1 LTSQTFRAIITTLT
15 ISYKRNLTPIILLF
29 VKGHLP
35 LDLKD
40 TIIEVSIMVI
50 NTHRFIHALTALILL
65 FILVSGCTR
74 TYFYGLEEKV
84 HYDSGYVEFYI
95 IPLDGMI
102 ALSKDMH
109 YKKDSVYSDFER
121 DILRYRNIEF
131 DSSKYTYLGLGN
143 HNWANDRTTVPKTF
157 HIADSIKLF
166 PKSPF
171 EFPEYDALE
180 KNNWAGQASTRS
192 MSIEPIL
199 VPREYNDDFEIEFV
213 LSVYKKSDSTLLMRK
228 PVSLKIKYKSRYY
241 SPFIQGQ

>member
-1 LTSQTFRAIITTLT
+1 MQKKTYNSTS
-15 ISYKRNLTPIILLF
+15 LLI
-29 VKGHLP
+29 VL
-35 LDLKD
+35 
-40 TIIEVSIMVI
+40 S
-50 NTHRFIHALTALILL
+50 LL

-102 ALSKDMH
+102 ALSKNIQ
-109 YKKDSVYSDFER
+109 YKEDSVYSDFER

-143 HNWANDRTTVPKTF
+143 ANWANDRTTVPKTF

-171 EFPEYDALE
+171 EFPEYNGL
-180 KNNWAGQASTRS
+180 GQMSYLPNIRS
-192 MSIEPIL
+192 MRIEPIL
-199 VPREYNDDFEIEFV
+199 VPREYKDDFEIEFI
-213 LSVYKKSDSTLLMRK
+213 LYVYKKSDSTLITRK
-228 PVSLKIKYKSRYY
+228 SVNLKIKYKSIYY

>member
-1 LTSQTFRAIITTLT
+1 MNI
-15 ISYKRNLTPIILLF
+15 KRHRLVHALMAMILL
-29 VKGHLP
+29 
-35 LDLKD
+35 
-40 TIIEVSIMVI
+40 
-50 NTHRFIHALTALILL
+50 
-65 FILVSGCTR
+65 LVFLSGCTR
-74 TYFYGLEEKV
+74 TYFYGLEENV

-109 YKKDSVYSDFER
+109 YRKDSVYSDFER

-143 HNWANDRTTVPKTF
+143 HNWANDRVTAPNSF
-157 HIADSIKLF
+157 HVADSIKFF

-171 EFPEYDALE
+171 EFPEYNALE
-180 KNNWAGQASTRS
+180 KNKWAGQTSTRS

-199 VPREYNDDFEIEFV
+199 VPREYKDDFEIEFI
-213 LSVYKKSDSTLLMRK
+213 LSVYKKNDSTLITRK
-228 PVSLKIKYKSRYY
+228 PVKLKIEYKSRYY

>member
-1 LTSQTFRAIITTLT
+1 MQKKTYNSTS
-15 ISYKRNLTPIILLF
+15 LLI
-29 VKGHLP
+29 VL
-35 LDLKD
+35 
-40 TIIEVSIMVI
+40 S
-50 NTHRFIHALTALILL
+50 LL

-102 ALSKDMH
+102 ALSKNIQ
-109 YKKDSVYSDFER
+109 YKEDSVYSDFER

-143 HNWANDRTTVPKTF
+143 ANWANDRTTVPKTF

-171 EFPEYDALE
+171 EFPEYNGL
-180 KNNWAGQASTRS
+180 GQMSYLPNIRS
-192 MSIEPIL
+192 MRIEPIL
-199 VPREYNDDFEIEFV
+199 VPREYKDDFEIEFI
-213 LSVYKKSDSTLLMRK
+213 LSIYKKLDSTLLMRK
-228 PVSLKIKYKSRYY
+228 PVNLKIKYKSIYY

>member
-1 LTSQTFRAIITTLT
+1 MSCWRDSNPSIKAEAQGEMQKKTYNSTS
-15 ISYKRNLTPIILLF
+15 LLI
-29 VKGHLP
+29 VL
-35 LDLKD
+35 
-40 TIIEVSIMVI
+40 S
-50 NTHRFIHALTALILL
+50 LL

-102 ALSKDMH
+102 ALSKNIQ
-109 YKKDSVYSDFER
+109 YKEDSVYSDFER

-143 HNWANDRTTVPKTF
+143 ANWANDRTTVPKTF

-171 EFPEYDALE
+171 EFPEYNGL
-180 KNNWAGQASTRS
+180 GQMSYLPNIRS
-192 MSIEPIL
+192 MRIEPIL
-199 VPREYNDDFEIEFV
+199 VPREYKDDFEIEFI
-213 LSVYKKSDSTLLMRK
+213 LYVYKKSDSTLITRK
-228 PVSLKIKYKSRYY
+228 SVNLKIKYKSIYY